1 MQEIFTDTGLIDLVV
16 AVTLLEWAALSWL
29 WRRRRTGL
37 PPLALSLTLL
47 PGLCLM
53 LAVRSAMLGLPWYSV
68 ALLLSAS
75 GLIHLFDLRKRWT
88 R

>member
-1 MQEIFTDTGLIDLVV
+1 MEQFFSGTGLIDFVI
-16 AVTLLEWAALSWL
+16 AATLLELAALSWV
-29 WRRRRTGL
+29 WRRKRTGL

-53 LAVRSAMLGLPWYSV
+53 LAVRSTSLGLPWYSV
-68 ALLLSAS
+68 ALLLSAA
-75 GLIHLFDLRKRWT
+75 GITHMIDIRKRWT